1 MTTPPPPPREEELVR
16 KLVTTWHLSVPE
28 HRALPGGKIRASLIY
43 DAIEEILQAEGRFP
57 VEWQP
62 DDSFAGGLI
71 ECLEDGSCRVT
82 WRAEFSL
89 PARRHQVVRFLVLRW
104 RHRRDPDRLVGLNVR
119 RGSPDPAVP
128 QPNSSAIVWP
138 WSVIGTGRPVAS
150 SSLDG
155 LIPKVA

>member
-1 MTTPPPPPREEELVR
+1 MTTPPVPDREHELVR

-89 PARRHQVVRFLVLRW
+89 MHHEAVTVKEFPSQ
-104 RHRRDPDRLVGLNVR
+104 RDAIKSFA
-119 RGSPDPAVP
+119 SPFFGGDIDGIPIDW
-128 QPNSSAIVWP
+128 SA
-138 WSVIGTGRPVAS
+138 
-150 SSLDG
+150 
-155 LIPKVA
+155 